1 MALVA
6 LPMAFGYFLW
16 FIDFMYT
23 QAKHFWAASDFAERL
38 FLLGAGALFTVVI
51 CFSYQCTQ
59 AFYGAHVNGNWY
71 NFDLIY
77 SADSGYLVNQDVF
90 RNVGAEQND
99 LRQPLFGAF
108 AMPFAQAAWLISK
121 VLFFLPHSYVT
132 VLQILEMLLF
142 LVALVLISRMM
153 GLHGAEKMLLLCLM
167 CVSYPVLIFSL
178 TAEQYLFAVFY
189 LVLLIYLQE
198 DKQGQSLAY
207 IGATGCMLTSGIF
220 FPLVT
225 WHKSFGEFVKR
236 TLKLCGVFFA
246 VTILSGRLTTFLDI
260 PGYIAGYG
268 YYAGANVPMLSKLL
282 QYVNF
287 VSSTLVAPAS
297 QMDFETYNHVSWQ
310 MCPVTNWQWSGILM
324 LVLAV
329 AGVAVKPKDRFT
341 RICGVWMGF
350 SLLLLGLIGWGTID
364 NGLLLYSLY
373 FGWAFVAM
381 SFQLMDRLLS
391 RVRLLKLAVL
401 VAAVLVVGI
410 INVTALKAVLVFA
423 TQFYP
428 ALR

>member
-1 MALVA
+1 V
-6 LPMAFGYFLW
+6 
-16 FIDFMYT
+16 
-23 QAKHFWAASDFAERL
+23 
-38 FLLGAGALFTVVI
+38 GAG
-51 CFSYQCTQ
+51 
-59 AFYGAHVNGNWY
+59 
-71 NFDLIY
+71 
-77 SADSGYLVNQDVF
+77 
-90 RNVGAEQND
+90 QND
-99 LRQPLFGAF
+99 LRQPLFGVF
-108 AMPFAQAAWLISK
+108 AMPFAQVAWLISK
-121 VLFFLPHSYVT
+121 VLFFLPHGYIT

-153 GLHGAEKMLLLCLM
+153 GLQGAEKVLLLCLM

-189 LVLLIYLQE
+189 LVLLLYLQE
-198 DKQGQSLAY
+198 DKMGQSLAY

-225 WHKSFGEFVKR
+225 WHKSFKEFVKR
-236 TLKLCGVFFA
+236 TLKLCGAFFA

-260 PGYIAGYG
+260 PSYIAGYG
-268 YYAGANVPMLSKLL
+268 YYAGGNVPLLSKLM

-287 VSSTLVAPAS
+287 VSATLVAPAS

-310 MCPVTNWQWSGILM
+310 MCPVASWRWSGILM

-329 AGVAVKPKDRFT
+329 LGVAVKPKDRFS

-373 FGWAFVAM
+373 FGWAFVTM
-381 SFQLMDRLLS
+381 SFQLIDQLLD
-391 RVRLLKLAVL
+391 RVRYFKLTVLVTAVL
-401 VAAVLVVGI
+401 VIGV
-410 INVTALKAVLVFA
+410 INITALKAVLVFA

>member
-1 MALVA
+1 
-6 LPMAFGYFLW
+6 
-16 FIDFMYT
+16 
-23 QAKHFWAASDFAERL
+23 
-38 FLLGAGALFTVVI
+38 
-51 CFSYQCTQ
+51 
-59 AFYGAHVNGNWY
+59 
-71 NFDLIY
+71 
-77 SADSGYLVNQDVF
+77 
-90 RNVGAEQND
+90 
-99 LRQPLFGAF
+99 
-108 AMPFAQAAWLISK
+108 
-121 VLFFLPHSYVT
+121 
-132 VLQILEMLLF
+132 
-142 LVALVLISRMM
+142 M
-153 GLHGAEKMLLLCLM
+153 GLHGAEKVLLLSLM

-198 DKQGQSLAY
+198 DKQGQGVCY

-225 WHKSFGEFVKR
+225 WHKNLRDFAGR
-236 TLKLCGVFFA
+236 TMKLCGAFFA

-260 PGYIAGYG
+260 PSYIAGYG
-268 YYAGANVPMLSKLL
+268 YYTGADVPMLSKLM

-287 VSSTLVAPAS
+287 VSATLVAPAS

-324 LVLAV
+324 LLLAV
-329 AGVAVKPKDRFT
+329 LGVAVRPKDRFT
-341 RICGVWMGF
+341 RICGAWMGF

-381 SFQLMDRLLS
+381 SFQLIDRLFA
-391 RVRLLKLAVL
+391 RVRPLKLAVL
-401 VAAVLVVGI
+401 VAAVLVIGA